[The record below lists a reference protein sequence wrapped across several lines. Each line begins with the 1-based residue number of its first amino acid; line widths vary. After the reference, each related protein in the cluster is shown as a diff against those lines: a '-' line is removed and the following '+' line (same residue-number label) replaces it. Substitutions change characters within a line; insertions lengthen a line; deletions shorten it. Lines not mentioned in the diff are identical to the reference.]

1 MRISFRLAVAFALV
15 GGVFSPSPSLAAGEK
30 ALPASTVGYLKIEDA
45 SKLRAQFKASQFGQL
60 IADPA
65 IAPLKQDVIAQM
77 EEPSKK
83 IQETLGV
90 TLGELLT
97 LPQGAVTI
105 AFVNKGGDDPKHAI
119 ALLASADAGENQ
131 AKMADVM
138 AKATKEAGAK
148 NKVATE
154 KFKDSTLTIIREN
167 DDDKEPLVWTQVGST
182 FHISSDV
189 DALKD
194 LISNLSGRA
203 ESLATNENFQST
215 MKGLGGSPQVSLFLD
230 VTQIIKL
237 AVASAPGGN
246 AAQLEAQL
254 QITGI
259 NGFKSLGAGFD
270 FNQGD
275 FDQVLKIFLYSP
287 GPAQGLLKIFAMPPI
302 DLKPQ
307 AWVPASANAYQSFS
321 WDLDAAWKAVSD
333 LAKANGM
340 DGIIAQAQ
348 QGIGGPNGDFDFKK
362 DVFGPLGNRLSYVS
376 DFKKPITEKS
386 QRALAAVALDDEKAF
401 QNTFNKIL
409 DLTHASPKK
418 RDFQGVT
425 IYDFE
430 VPANLPNAGQNGIN
444 IEGPIS
450 VAITKGNLFIS
461 TEPTFLEQ
469 ALRSGGPALVDSP
482 EYLAVAKKLPAKN
495 SLISFDR
502 TEEQAR
508 LLYNMV
514 KGDGLQKA
522 LDQANANNGAK
533 VKNPIDPKKIPDFS
547 VFAKYLGQG
556 GTYGI
561 QDEQGMTI
569 TSFMLRK
576 EKP

>member
-1 MRISFRLAVAFALV
+1 MRISSRLAVAFALV
-15 GGVFSPSPSLAAGEK
+15 GGVYSPSPSLAAGEK

-60 IADPA
+60 LADPA
-65 IAPLKQDVIAQM
+65 IEPLKQDVIAQM

-83 IQETLGV
+83 VQEILGV

-138 AKATKEAGAK
+138 AKATKEAGTK

-203 ESLATNENFQST
+203 QSLATNENFQST
-215 MKGLGGSPQVSLFLD
+215 MKGLGGSPQVSLFVD

-237 AVASAPGGN
+237 AVAAAPGGN
-246 AAQLEAQL
+246 AAQLEDQL
-254 QITGI
+254 QLTGI
-259 NGFKSLGAGFD
+259 NGFKALGAGFD

-287 GPAQGLLKIFAMPPI
+287 GPAQGLLKVFAMPPI

-307 AWVPASANAYQSFS
+307 AWVPASANAYQSLS
-321 WDLDAAWKAVSD
+321 WDFDAAWKAVSD

-362 DVFGPLGNRLSYVS
+362 DLFGPLGNRLSYVS
-376 DFKKPITEKS
+376 DFRKPITEKS

-409 DLTHASPKK
+409 ELTHASPKK

-430 VPANLPNAGQNGIN
+430 VPANLPNAGQNGLN

-450 VAITKGNLFIS
+450 VAIAKGNLFIS
-461 TEPTFLEQ
+461 TEPTFLEL

-482 EYLAVAKKLPAKN
+482 EYQAVAKKLPAKN

-569 TSFMLRK
+569 TSFMLHK